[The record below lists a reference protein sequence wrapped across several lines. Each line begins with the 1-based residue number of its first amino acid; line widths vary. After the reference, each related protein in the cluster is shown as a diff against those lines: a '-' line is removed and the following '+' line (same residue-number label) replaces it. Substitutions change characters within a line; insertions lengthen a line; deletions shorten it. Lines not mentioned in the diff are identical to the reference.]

1 MTYEEARAEIVK
13 QLGFDFKTEKKNDE
27 LDEALD
33 AFQALGL
40 FLYKKI
46 VELEKQGV
54 KVDYEE
60 FIEYAL
66 RQN

>member
-1 MTYEEARAEIVK
+1 MAYEEARAEIVK
-13 QLGFDFKTEKKNDE
+13 QLGFNFKAEKKNDE
-27 LDEALD
+27 LDEARD
-33 AFQALGL
+33 AFQTLGL

-60 FIEYAL
+60 FIKYAL
-66 RQN
+66 HQN

>member
-13 QLGFDFKTEKKNDE
+13 QLGFNLKAEKKNDE
-27 LDEALD
+27 LDEARD

-54 KVDYEE
+54 KVDYKE
-60 FIEYAL
+60 FVEFAL
-66 RQN
+66 HQN